1 VSTEAHKDLI
11 VTSLEAAIAGDPA
24 KLLAAL
30 HPEVIVRE
38 PAYLPYGGD
47 YRGPDGFLE
56 LQAKAGE
63 ILDVSSLE
71 ITDAIGEGDRV
82 VLRMTANFNGAP
94 GEVTLTEH
102 WLVRDGRIVDIEVFW
117 SSLPPR

>member
-1 VSTEAHKDLI
+1 VSTEAHKELI
-11 VTSLEAAIAGDPA
+11 VTSLEEAIAGDPS

-30 HPEVIVRE
+30 HPEVVVRE
-38 PAYLPYGGD
+38 PAYLPYGGE
-47 YRGPDGFLE
+47 YHGPDGFLE

-82 VLRMTANFNGAP
+82 VLRMTARFNGAP

-102 WLVRDGRIVDIEVFW
+102 WLVRDGKIVDIEVFW